1 MIVFYPKIFLIT
13 IFVMF
18 LILYIRFPNPEVVI
32 KYPNIED
39 EKSDLY
45 VDDNNV
51 CYRYHREPI
60 EWNTLNK
67 KKY

>member
-60 EWNTLNK
+60 E
-67 KKY
+67 